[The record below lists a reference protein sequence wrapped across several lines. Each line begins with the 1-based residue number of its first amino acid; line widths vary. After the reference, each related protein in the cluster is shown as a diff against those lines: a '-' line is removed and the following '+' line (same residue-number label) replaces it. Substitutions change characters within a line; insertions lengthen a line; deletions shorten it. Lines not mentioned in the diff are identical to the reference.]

1 MLGHRSTPPALL
13 LALCLVLPAAARE
26 TPAAPAPPA
35 STPAVFTPPPQA
47 TQEAQ
52 PTLPFEPQ
60 GPIEPVA
67 PGPGN
72 AASPGVPQTTGA
84 PATPPTAPAGPPGAG
99 PDRLDFQLK
108 FTNSHGGGSAAGS
121 AGDLEYKREDYAVLT
136 GGVQIR
142 YQDIDLKADQ
152 AEIDLETKVVTAKGN
167 VILDQGPR
175 RLTGDDLTFNL
186 ETKTGKLNN
195 ATGQVSPDYYFTG
208 TEVAKTGDDTYQVTN
223 GIFTSCSQKTPD
235 WSFRLRQARIE
246 VEGYAHVRSAS
257 MRAKKLPVFYTPYIL
272 WPVKTERSSGFLIP
286 DFGYSDRRGA
296 SIGLAYYQTLG
307 RSYDNTFHLNL
318 YSQNFLGIGNEF
330 RYQPT
335 AGTKGDLVGYYVHD
349 SEIDEWRWKVEWN
362 HTTDDLPWGM
372 RGVVQYSDYSDFN
385 FFRDFER
392 SFDRNTL
399 RFIDSR
405 AFVTGNWGPHLL
417 NAQITS
423 RETFVNF
430 EDTIEQRRLPEIEY
444 RLRSTRLGRTPFYL
458 QLQSSLDYFDIS
470 RPNSYEGTYGRA
482 DLLPQVT
489 LPVRTFPWL
498 SLSVTG
504 GERVTWYG
512 DTLNA
517 AQTSFT
523 GDSLT
528 RSFPVASSEIVGPSF
543 SRIFNRK
550 MGGFGRFKHLIEPR
564 WTYTYLGEFDDTNHV
579 PLFDEVDTP
588 RSTNVGRFALDQRI
602 LGKPDTENGVARE
615 VLFFELARN
624 YSFDATQPLQVSV
637 LDRTVNT
644 TEGPI
649 EALLRF
655 NPTDRIT
662 LKAEADY
669 DTLFSGISSTGLTAS
684 FGFGRTN
691 SMGVTWF
698 TRARPETG
706 QSLSNQVRLN
716 SVLAVPFLHMRFEG
730 QLNYDFEQKLLQQQQ
745 IVMNYTA
752 QCYGLR
758 LELRDFRA
766 GVGPRTRDKDIRLS
780 LTLKNVG
787 TFLDLNSRSST
798 IEP

>member
-1 MLGHRSTPPALL
+1 MTGHRSTPSALL
-13 LALCLVLPAAARE
+13 LALCLALPAMAQE
-26 TPAAPAPPA
+26 TPAAPAPA
-35 STPAVFTPPPQA
+35 VTPAVFTPPPQA

-52 PTLPFEPQ
+52 PALPLEPQ

-67 PGPGN
+67 PGPEAPTPSG
-72 AASPGVPQTTGA
+72 APQTTGE
-84 PATPPTAPAGPPGAG
+84 PARPPVTPAGPPGAG

-121 AGDLEYKREDYAVLT
+121 AADLEYKREDYAVLT

-142 YQDIDLKADQ
+142 YQDIDLKADR
-152 AEIDLETKVVTAKGN
+152 AEIDLETKVVTATGN

-195 ATGQVSPDYYFTG
+195 ATGQVAPDYYFTG
-208 TEVAKTGDDTYQVTN
+208 TEVAKTGDNTYTVTN

-235 WSFRLRQARIE
+235 WSFRLRQARVE

-272 WPVKTERSSGFLIP
+272 WPVKSERSSGFLIP
-286 DFGYSDRRGA
+286 DLGYSDRRGT
-296 SIGLAYYQTLG
+296 SIGLAYFQTLG
-307 RSYDNTFHLNL
+307 RSYDTTFHLDL
-318 YSQNFLGIGNEF
+318 YSEDFLGIGNEF
-330 RYQPT
+330 RYQP
-335 AGTKGDLVGYYVHD
+335 ALGTKGSLIGYYVHD
-349 SEIDEWRWKVEWN
+349 PEVDDWRWKVEWN
-362 HTTDDLPWGM
+362 HTTEDLPWGM

-392 SFDRNTL
+392 AFDRNTL

-417 NAQITS
+417 NTQITS
-423 RETFVNF
+423 RETFVGF
-430 EDTIEQRRLPEIEY
+430 EDSIEQRRLPEIEY

-458 QLQSSLDYFDIS
+458 QIQSSLNYLDIS
-470 RPNSYEGTYGRA
+470 RPNSYQGSYGRA

-512 DTLNA
+512 DSLNA
-517 AQTSFT
+517 SQTSFS

-528 RSFPVASSEIVGPSF
+528 RAFPVASAEVVGPSF
-543 SRIFNRK
+543 SRIFDAK
-550 MGGFGRFKHLIEPR
+550 VGGFAKFKHLIEPR
-564 WTYTYLGEFDDTNHV
+564 WTYTYFGEIEDANLV
-579 PLFDEVDTP
+579 PLFDELDTP
-588 RSTNVGRFALDQRI
+588 RSANIGRFALDQRI
-602 LGKPDTENGVARE
+602 LGKPDKANGVARE

-624 YSFDATQPLQVSV
+624 YSFDDAQPLQVSV
-637 LDRTVNT
+637 RDRTVNT
-644 TEGPI
+644 VEGPI
-649 EALLRF
+649 QALLRF

-662 LKAEADY
+662 LKAEATY
-669 DTLFSGISSTGLTAS
+669 ETLFPGISSTGLTAG
-684 FGFGRTN
+684 FGFGRPG
-691 SMGVTWF
+691 SMAVTWF
-698 TRARPETG
+698 TRSQPETG
-706 QSLSNQVRLN
+706 DSLSNQVRLN
-716 SVLAVPFLHMRFEG
+716 GVLAVPFLHVRMEG
-730 QLNYDFEQKLLQQQQ
+730 QLNYDFEQQLLQQQQ
-745 IVMNYTA
+745 LIMNYTG

-766 GVGPRTRDKDIRLS
+766 GTGPRTRDKDIRFS

>member
-1 MLGHRSTPPALL
+1 MLGTRSTLSALS
-13 LALCLVLPAAARE
+13 LALCLVLPAAAQE
-26 TPAAPAPPA
+26 PPATPAPAAPAA
-35 STPAVFTPPPQA
+35 QSQETQETPP
-47 TQEAQ
+47 
-52 PTLPFEPQ
+52 LEPQ

-67 PGPGN
+67 PGPAN
-72 AASPGVPQTTGA
+72 PPPSGVPQTTGE
-84 PATPPTAPAGPPGAG
+84 PAKPPTAPAGPPGAG

-108 FTNSHGGGSAAGS
+108 LEDGGSAAGS
-121 AGDLEYKREDYAVLT
+121 AANLEYKREDYAVLT

-152 AEIDLETKVVTAKGN
+152 AEMDLETKVVTAKGN

-175 RLTGDDLTFNL
+175 RLTGDDLIFDL
-186 ETKTGKLNN
+186 DTKTGVLHN

-208 TEVAKTGDDTYQVTN
+208 TEVAKTGDDTYMVTD

-235 WSFRLRQARIE
+235 WSFRLRRARVE
-246 VEGYAHVRSAS
+246 VEGYAHVNSAS
-257 MRAKKLPVFYTPYIL
+257 MRVKGLPIFYTPYIL
-272 WPVKTERSSGFLIP
+272 WPVKRERSSGFLIP
-286 DFGYSDRRGA
+286 DIGYSDRRGA
-296 SIGLAYYQTLG
+296 SVGLAYYQTLG
-307 RSYDNTFHLNL
+307 RSYDTTFHLDL
-318 YSQNFLGIGNEF
+318 YSQNFLGVGNEF

-335 AGTKGDLVGYYVHD
+335 EGTRGNLIGYYVHD
-349 SEIDEWRWKVEWN
+349 EEIDDWRWKLEWS
-362 HTTDDLPWGM
+362 HTTEDLPLGM

-385 FFRDFER
+385 FFQDFER

-417 NAQITS
+417 NAQVTS
-423 RETFVNF
+423 RETFVSF

-458 QLQSSLDYFDIS
+458 QLQSSLNYLDIA
-470 RPNSYEGTYGRA
+470 RPGSYQGSYGRV

-489 LPVRTFPWL
+489 LPIRTFPWL

-512 DTLNA
+512 DTLDA

-523 GDSLT
+523 GESLT
-528 RSFPVASSEIVGPSF
+528 RTFPVASSEIVGPSF
-543 SRIFNRK
+543 SRIFNAK
-550 MGGFGRFKHLIEPR
+550 VGNFARFKHVIEPR
-564 WTYTYLGEFDDTNHV
+564 WTYTYLGDIDDANAV

-588 RSTNVGRFALDQRI
+588 RSTNRGRIALDNRI
-602 LGKPDTENGVARE
+602 LAKPDRENAVARE

-624 YSFDATQPLQVSV
+624 YSFDDTQPLQISV

-655 NPTDRIT
+655 NPTERIT

-684 FGFGRTN
+684 YGFGAGN

-698 TRARPETG
+698 TRSRPETG

-716 SVLAVPFLHMRFEG
+716 TALAVPFLRLRLEG
-730 QLNYDFEQKLLQQQQ
+730 QLNYDFEQRLLQQQQ
-745 IVMNYTA
+745 LVMNYTA

-766 GVGPRTRDKDIRLS
+766 GIGPRTRDKDIRFS

-798 IEP
+798 VEP